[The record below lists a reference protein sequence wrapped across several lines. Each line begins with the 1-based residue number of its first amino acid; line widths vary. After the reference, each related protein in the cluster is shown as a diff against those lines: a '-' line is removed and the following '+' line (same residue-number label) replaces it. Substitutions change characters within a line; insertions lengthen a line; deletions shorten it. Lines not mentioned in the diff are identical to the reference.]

1 MLWVFERREEMTR
14 EFDGKVVE
22 SLEKGERYFIIYFT
36 DGSRIEI
43 EARGSEEF
51 WIEVTENN

>member
-1 MLWVFERREEMTR
+1 MTR